1 MSYAPRPRI
10 GLSDVV
16 FAVLDE
22 ASDVAGGTPSYGTI
36 TPLANALEL
45 SFDPAGN
52 ESMLFAD
59 DGPAFL
65 ADNLGEMKIAFGI
78 ADISPENMA
87 TLLGQTYANGIISES
102 PTDQSPY
109 IAIGAKRLR
118 AGKNGSSLVYDYFW
132 LAKIKL
138 MKPKQDAKTKGASI
152 EFQTPMFEGMAVQ
165 LIANGNYR
173 TMLRTDDAN
182 ATNTTITNWFSQVVI
197 DSSVDLGALNVAVAK
212 NTTKAR
218 FTFTKTGG
226 GNITLS
232 ADDLTTENL
241 PTYKGS
247 NAVPVAGTYAITS
260 GNGTATVVVDFTP
273 GVAYGAV
280 AVSGSVAPNGVKDQN
295 GVYATQTGA
304 VWTSD

>member
-1 MSYAPRPRI
+1 MYAPRPRV

-16 FAVLDE
+16 YAVLDE
-22 ASDVAGGTPSYGTI
+22 STDTSGGTPTFGTI

-65 ADNLGEMKIAFGI
+65 ADNVGEMKLSFGI
-78 ADISPENMA
+78 ADISPQNIA

-109 IAIGAKRLR
+109 VAIGAKRLR
-118 AGKNGSSLVYDYFW
+118 AGKDGSSLVYDYFW
-132 LAKIKL
+132 LLKVKL

-152 EFQTPMFEGMAVQ
+152 EFQTPMLEGMAVQ
-165 LIANGNYR
+165 LISKSNYR
-173 TMLRTDDAN
+173 TTLRTDDSN
-182 ATNTTITNWFSQVVI
+182 ATSTTITNWFTQVVTNP
-197 DSSVDLGALNVAVAK
+197 SADLGALNVAVAK

-226 GNITLS
+226 GNITLT
-232 ADDLTTENL
+232 AADLTTATL
-241 PTYKGS
+241 PTYKGTD
-247 NAVPVAGTYAITS
+247 AVPVAGTYSITS

-273 GVAYGAV
+273 TVAYGAV
-280 AVSGSVAPNGVKDQN
+280 AVSGSVSPNGIKDQN
-295 GVYATQTGA
+295 GVYATQHGA

>member
-1 MSYAPRPRI
+1 MAYAARPRI

-16 FAVLDE
+16 YAVLDE
-22 ASDVAGGTPSYGTI
+22 STDVSGGTPTYGTI

-65 ADNLGEMKIAFGI
+65 ADNVGEMKLSFGI
-78 ADISPENMA
+78 ADIDPEDLA
-87 TLLGQTYANGIISES
+87 IILGHTYANGITEEL

-109 IAIGAKRLR
+109 IAIGAKKLR
-118 AGKNGSSLVYDYFW
+118 SGKSGSSLVYDYFW
-132 LAKIKL
+132 LLKVKL
-138 MKPKQDAKTKGASI
+138 MKPKEDAKTKGASI
-152 EFQTPMFEGMAVQ
+152 EFQTPMLEGMAVQ
-165 LIANGNYR
+165 LVANGIYR
-173 TMLRTDDAN
+173 TWLRTDDAN
-182 ATNTTITNWFSQVVI
+182 ATSTTITNWFSQVVLS
-197 DSSVDLGALNVAVAK
+197 SSVDLGALNVAVAK

-226 GNITLS
+226 GNITLTA
-232 ADDLTTENL
+232 ADLNTNNL
-241 PTYKGS
+241 PTYKGN
-247 NAVPVAGTYAITS
+247 NAVPVAGAYAITS

-273 GVAYGAV
+273 TVAYGAV
-280 AVSGSVAPNGVKDQN
+280 AVSGSVTYHGIKDQN
-295 GVYATQTGA
+295 GVYAEQTGA

>member
-1 MSYAPRPRI
+1 MAYAPRPRI
-10 GLSDVV
+10 GLSNVV
-16 FAVLDE
+16 YAVLTE
-22 ASDVAGGTPSYGTI
+22 STDVASGTPTYGTVKA
-36 TPLANALEL
+36 LANALEL

-52 ESMLFAD
+52 SATLFAD
-59 DGPAFL
+59 DGAAFI
-65 ADNLGEMKIAFGI
+65 ADNVGEMKISFGV
-78 ADISPENMA
+78 ADIDPAAYAEI
-87 TLLGQTYANGIISES
+87 LGHTYANGIMTQNS
-102 PTDQSPY
+102 TDQSPY

-118 AGKNGSSLVYDYFW
+118 AGKDGSSAVYDYFW
-132 LAKIKL
+132 LPKVKL
-138 MKPKQDAKTKGASI
+138 TKPKEDAKTKGASI
-152 EFQTPMFEGMAVQ
+152 EFQTPMLEGSVVK
-165 LIANGNYR
+165 LVANGNYR
-173 TMLRTDDAN
+173 SMARSDDAN
-182 ATNTTITNWFSQVVI
+182 VSATTITNWFNAPVLS
-197 DSSVDLGALNVAVAK
+197 SSVDLGALNVAVAK

-232 ADDLTTENL
+232 TSDLTTANL

-247 NAVPVAGTYAITS
+247 NAVPVAGSYAITS

-280 AVSGSVAPNGVKDQN
+280 AVAGAVSPNGVKDQN